1 MQLEGN
7 ENIGWTE
14 VPEQKEKKVSKG
26 LRLVEH
32 YASTQGE
39 GPRTGELTQFV
50 RFAGCNMTCPGW
62 PCDTAFAVDPA
73 IWRNNSYW
81 RTPVDLTWDCLQQFT
96 ETGAR
101 NICLTGGEPFLQ
113 NNTYLQE
120 FIENLVHNGFKVE
133 CFSNGSFI
141 YSDYI
146 LENVSFMMDWKLNGS
161 GEGDT
166 RLENR
171 TTNALNLREG
181 SGIKFVVKDNEDLAQ
196 AVEVYK
202 QLHKEVNPGVDFWVG
217 SAWDR
222 IKEADLVEFIIK
234 SKLPWKL
241 NVQVHKYIWNSEERG
256 V

>member
-1 MQLEGN
+1 MPLKGN
-7 ENIGWTE
+7 EDTGWNL
-14 VPEQKEKKVSKG
+14 VPEEKEEKVSKG

-81 RTPVDLTWDCLQQFT
+81 RTPDDLVWDCLQKFT

-113 NNTYLQE
+113 NNVQLEE
-120 FIENLVHNGFKVE
+120 FIRGLVSNGFKIE
-133 CFSNGSFI
+133 CFSNGSFV
-141 YSDYI
+141 YSDYV
-146 LENVSFMMDWKLNGS
+146 LKHVTFMMDWKLDGS
-161 GEGDT
+161 GEGGT

-171 TTNALNLREG
+171 TTNALNLQKG
-181 SGIKFVVKDNEDLAQ
+181 SGIKFVIKDDNDLKQ

-202 QLHKEVNPGVDFWVG
+202 ELDRNVNDGVDFWIG
-217 SAWDR
+217 SAWSQ
-222 IKEADLVEFIIK
+222 IKEADLVEFIMK

-241 NVQVHKYIWNSEERG
+241 NVQVHKYIWNPEERA